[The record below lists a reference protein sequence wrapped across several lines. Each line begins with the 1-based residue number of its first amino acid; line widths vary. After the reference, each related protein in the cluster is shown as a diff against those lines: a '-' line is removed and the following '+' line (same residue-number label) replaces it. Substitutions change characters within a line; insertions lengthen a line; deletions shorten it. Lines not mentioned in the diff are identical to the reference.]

1 MNIVVMRH
9 QFWTSQCQ
17 GNGRHFYKP
26 RDRAIPAALS
36 RVIPHFSVE
45 IFPNKCEGG
54 VGTRRPLP
62 VLAAAATI
70 GIPAAIASNN
80 LEGMALLNTSLF
92 RNGTRQASTAARNAW
107 PMR

>member
-70 GIPAAIASNN
+70 GIPATVD
-80 LEGMALLNTSLF
+80 LGGPRVLH
-92 RNGTRQASTAARNAW
+92 
-107 PMR
+107 